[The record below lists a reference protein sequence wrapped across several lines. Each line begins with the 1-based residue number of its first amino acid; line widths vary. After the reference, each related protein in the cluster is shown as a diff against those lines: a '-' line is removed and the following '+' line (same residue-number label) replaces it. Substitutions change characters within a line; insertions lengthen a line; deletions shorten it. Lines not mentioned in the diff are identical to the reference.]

1 MNDVEFWEPDGA
13 SNQSAEFWE
22 PEPQEQNN
30 APPSI
35 EMFKARFP
43 NASEAQAHRTG
54 VIRGIEGFTH
64 GITGPIMES
73 GLFGEKIKE
82 GSKQLAR
89 NRNQAYEEAYA
100 KHPGIAGV
108 SKFAGEM
115 GVLAP
120 TAMIPGGG
128 GGFLGY
134 LRNILQNAG
143 IGGAIGAAE
152 YQENPQKRIENA
164 IGGAG
169 TGAAVSAVLPAVGK
183 AIKAGGSLIKDVR
196 KNMGNKELV
205 AKDVFEGLLP
215 SERTAMMD
223 AQKAAKKVGVQITP
237 AEASGSPI
245 LAAREAQ
252 YGVTPDTQV
261 QKHAFKKGQKGKQ
274 EGVISKFLQS
284 ISPKNEVAN
293 EEVRGTA
300 KRIIDKKIAARE
312 AKAAPFYAK
321 AEPELVKEQT
331 VARLIADDPNIKKSF
346 KQVLSDPL
354 YKKDLKGFEQNS
366 IKAMDLVKRNL
377 DDKIDSAMRAG
388 EKNKARILMDSK
400 KSLVEM
406 MDAQSPTYQKARKI
420 YADDSPAIKALKES
434 KIGKLANK
442 SDEQLK
448 NITKDIFDISQTDP
462 KVFETYRDA
471 LQKEN
476 PLAWDAAV
484 RDEML
489 RRMKGSRNLG
499 KTSNYGSEFF
509 DKILA
514 SDRDFNQFLSA
525 LGKRNQ
531 KGYTPNQEMLI
542 NMRKAFQNLV
552 NSRTVKTA
560 GGQSEV
566 NMLQS
571 RNLGDFLKK
580 AKASM
585 FGGKYDKAAIDI
597 ITDPNW
603 ERYVPASVKK
613 TVNMK
618 NPSTEDMVKI
628 LSAVA
633 AKRSAEE

>member
-1 MNDVEFWEPDGA
+1 MWEPDGPA
-13 SNQSAEFWE
+13 
-22 PEPQEQNN
+22 QNN
-30 APPSI
+30 GAPRMD
-35 EMFKARFP
+35 MFKAQFP
-43 NASEAQAHRTG
+43 TRQELMPAVHGAHKG
-54 VIRGIEGFTH
+54 LMDVAH
-64 GITGPIMES
+64 GITGPAMES
-73 GLFGEKIKE
+73 GFFG
-82 GSKQLAR
+82 
-89 NRNQAYEEAYA
+89 
-100 KHPGIAGV
+100 PGIAEQ
-108 SKFAGEM
+108 SKEYGRKRNESFNQALEQNPGMAKFGQFAGQVT
-115 GVLAP
+115 GASPAALV
-120 TAMIPGGG
+120 PGGG
-128 GGFLGY
+128 AGFLGY

-143 IGGAIGAAE
+143 IGGALAATE
-152 YQENPQKRIENA
+152 YQENPENRLEKG
-164 IGGAG
+164 IRGAG
-169 TGAAVSAVLPAVGK
+169 TAAAVSAVLPVVGK
-183 AIKAGGSLIKDVR
+183 AIQGVGSAYKGIR
-196 KNMGNKELV
+196 KQMGSKEHV
-205 AKDVFEGLLP
+205 AEDVFQGLLP
-215 SERTAMMD
+215 SERAGMSQNQ
-223 AQKAAKKVGVQITP
+223 AAAKKVGVQITP
-237 AEASGSPI
+237 AEASGNPI

-252 YGVTPDTQV
+252 YGVTPETQM
-261 QKHAFKKGQKGKQ
+261 KKYEFKKGQKGKQ

-300 KRIIDKKIAARE
+300 KRIIDKKIVERQ
-312 AKAAPFYAK
+312 AKAAPIYAK
-321 AEPELVKEQT
+321 AESELVPQQD
-331 VARLIADDPNIKKSF
+331 VARLIADDPNIKKAF
-346 KQVLSDPL
+346 KQVGSDPL
-354 YKKDLKGFEQNS
+354 YQKDLKGFDTHS
-366 IKAMDLVKRNL
+366 IKSIDLVKRNL

-406 MDAQSPTYQKARKI
+406 MDAKSPTYQKARKI
-420 YADDSPAIKALKES
+420 YADDSPAIKALQDS
-434 KIGKLANK
+434 KIGRLANK

-462 KVFETYRDA
+462 KVFNAYRDA

-476 PLAWDAAV
+476 PLAWNAAV
-484 RDEML
+484 RDEMM

-514 SDRDFNQFLSA
+514 SDRDFNQFLEA
-525 LGKRNQ
+525 LGKSNQ
-531 KGYTPNQEMLI
+531 KAYTPNQEMLI

-566 NMLQS
+566 NMLES
-571 RNLGDFLKK
+571 RNTGSFLRK
-580 AKASM
+580 AAAKM

-603 ERYVPASVKK
+603 ERYVPASVQK

-618 NPSTEDMVKI
+618 SPSTEDMVKI